1 VFLLSGT
8 ENLCGIFLEADT
20 VSSVKKMVITA
31 MLVALGIVLPMVFHM
46 IPHGLAGRALLPM
59 HVPVLL
65 AGLIVGP
72 FLGFFAGLITPLF
85 SSMTTG
91 MPAAG
96 LSMYSMMIELSVYG
110 AVSGLVMR
118 YVHTRKIV
126 LDLYISLI
134 AAMLVGRIV
143 AGLAQA
149 LLLFNGVYVIGL
161 WVTSY
166 FTTSLP
172 GIILQILFVPT
183 IVITLERGR
192 LIPVRYPIAS

>member
-1 VFLLSGT
+1 M
-8 ENLCGIFLEADT
+8 
-20 VSSVKKMVITA
+20 SSVKKMVITA